1 MITVDEK
8 CAISE
13 YRGELKLHV
22 EAAKPN
28 DQDVRNVVT
37 KFYSHIHRNSTSL
50 SRFHSHKR
58 YLLS

>member
-22 EAAKPN
+22 EA
-28 DQDVRNVVT
+28 DL
-37 KFYSHIHRNSTSL
+37 NSL
-50 SRFHSHKR
+50 N
-58 YLLS
+58 YLRWSCHAVARKVLEPEISSYV